1 MASQNHEYL
10 YHMTLLPPQRFLRY
24 TGESCGL
31 MPVRTLAK
39 HGGYTHGRVG
49 LEVLRR
55 NSQDAVLFP
64 ISIFPVF
71 LMKGTFVSANFSK

>member
-1 MASQNHEYL
+1 MY
-10 YHMTLLPPQRFLRY
+10 MTLLPPQRFLRY
-24 TGESCGL
+24 TGASCGL

-64 ISIFPVF
+64 ISYIYTYLFPIF
-71 LMKGTFVSANFSK
+71 LMKGTSFSANFSK